1 MAQGR
6 TIAILLAL
14 AACLLGACVASQ
26 GPSLPPDPMTLPPQE
41 RDGGSAYILGED
53 GKIKVFVWEGEAP
66 IKKIT
71 LYPTGEVVE
80 ELVDTAVLRPRHDAR
95 LTAVAYKGSDFY
107 RLPLTAKPLL
117 TYGEEYVIGPEDV
130 LEIDVWNNPALS
142 KRVPVRPDGKISMP
156 LIRDVTVAGMTA
168 LQVREKLTEAF
179 GQFVGSPEV
188 TVTIAEI
195 NSYKIFVQGEV
206 AHPGAY
212 PIKSRTTLV
221 QVIAMSGGFTQWA
234 EKSNIVVIRIT
245 EKGTERLPADYK
257 RIVSGDDP
265 DVPLRPGDT
274 VIVP

>member
-1 MAQGR
+1 
-6 TIAILLAL
+6 
-14 AACLLGACVASQ
+14 
-26 GPSLPPDPMTLPPQE
+26 
-41 RDGGSAYILGED
+41 
-53 GKIKVFVWEGEAP
+53 
-66 IKKIT
+66 
-71 LYPTGEVVE
+71 
-80 ELVDTAVLRPRHDAR
+80 
-95 LTAVAYKGSDFY
+95 
-107 RLPLTAKPLL
+107 
-117 TYGEEYVIGPEDV
+117 
-130 LEIDVWNNPALS
+130 
-142 KRVPVRPDGKISMP
+142 
-156 LIRDVTVAGMTA
+156 VTVAGMTA